1 MCVVFDH
8 VGYRNHVGV
17 TYFRRAAHRR
27 FLSFTL
33 DFHLLFPIVARVLT
47 MGKLNIAHHKSYH
60 PYRAD
65 NIARV
70 RQDEARAKAE
80 AELDNDR
87 ALAADAE
94 ARIDALRKRAGIEF
108 AAGPSTASTGE
119 IAPTSASIPASIPA
133 AGPSSTPDVSST
145 PKAPTEPSGHIN
157 LFADLESH
165 ELSLA
170 ARASQKKPALTNE
183 DRGVALAPS
192 KEDLTPWYSSSKDA
206 AEEGKSGG
214 KGKRAGWAA
223 RELRRK
229 ESSDPLTAIPAHI
242 RQPARSGNAYISR
255 SSSSRTPSGDD
266 ASSARLTRESSERA
280 RAQALIARKKAE
292 RARSDGSTIATPST
306 VHGGYGDMYNRVEVE
321 EARRERTWGRRG
333 REVDMKGRRWDDDSR
348 RR

>member
-1 MCVVFDH
+1 
-8 VGYRNHVGV
+8 
-17 TYFRRAAHRR
+17 
-27 FLSFTL
+27 
-33 DFHLLFPIVARVLT
+33 

-94 ARIDALRKRAGIEF
+94 ARIDALRRRAGIQLDS
-108 AAGPSTASTGE
+108 ASTAGPSTNTLEESTTV
-119 IAPTSASIPASIPA
+119 TSSA
-133 AGPSSTPDVSST
+133 AGPSSVATA
-145 PKAPTEPSGHIN
+145 PKAPTEASGHIN
-157 LFADLESH
+157 LFADLEAH
-165 ELSLA
+165 ESSLSSLA
-170 ARASQKKPALTNE
+170 SKKKPALTND

-192 KEDLTPWYSSSKDA
+192 KDDLTPWYSSSKDV

-223 RELRRK
+223 REQRRK
-229 ESSDPLTAIPAHI
+229 ESSDPLAAIPLHI
-242 RQPARSGNAYISR
+242 RQPNTTSR
-255 SSSSRTPSGDD
+255 SSMSNRPSSSGDD

-292 RARSDGSTIATPST
+292 RARLDGSTVATPST
-306 VHGGYGDMYNRVEVE
+306 VHGGYGDMYNRAEVE

-333 REVDMKGRRWDDDSR
+333 KEVNMKGRRW
-348 RR
+348 